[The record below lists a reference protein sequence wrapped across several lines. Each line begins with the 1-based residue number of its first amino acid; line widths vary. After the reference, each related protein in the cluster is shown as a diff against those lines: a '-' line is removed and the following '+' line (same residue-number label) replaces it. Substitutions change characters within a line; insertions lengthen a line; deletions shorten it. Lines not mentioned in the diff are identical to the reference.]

1 MGGSSNQGV
10 RPWSFWTRA
19 KLGILADYLG
29 QFLTAS
35 YLRVDKFVY
44 LDAFAGQGIGLDRL
58 SGEVFNGS
66 ARIAL
71 DAKAPDGQGFT
82 HLRYFETESRA
93 EELERRLR
101 DDYPGRNIRVYGGD
115 CNERLLEALA
125 DLRKEGVAWAPTFA
139 FVDPDGLEV
148 RWETLKALADHKS
161 GYKTKVE
168 LWLLFATPGL
178 MRTLTLPKPV
188 ADASLFDALE
198 EQADPAADPAP
209 ALRHEDERRATALY
223 GSEHWRAI
231 YERRCDGSFGPT
243 RAREEYLNLMRWR
256 LEKTLGYQYTHPMLV
271 KREDGVP
278 LYHMIFATDH
288 QAGNKIMQHLYT
300 SAAQDLPRM
309 AEEAKERKRAE
320 ATATDAPTLFDTAG
334 EEPLP
339 VGPAPRYEYKPP
351 WPPPEPASG

>member
-1 MGGSSNQGV
+1 V

-35 YLRVDKFVY
+35 YLKVDEFVY
-44 LDAFAGQGIGLDRL
+44 LDAFAGEGIGLDRL

-71 DAKAPDGQGFT
+71 DAKAPDGKGFT
-82 HLRYFETESRA
+82 RLRYFETESRA
-93 EELERRLR
+93 GELEARLR
-101 DDYPGRNIRVYGGD
+101 GDYPGRNIRVYGGD
-115 CNERLLEALA
+115 CNAQLPEALA
-125 DLRKEGVAWAPTFA
+125 DLRRERVVWAPTFA

-148 RWETLKALADHKS
+148 RWETLQALAEHKQ

-188 ADASLFDALE
+188 ADASLLDLFDE
-198 EQADPAADPAP
+198 EPGPAADSAP
-209 ALRHEDERRATALY
+209 ALRPEDEQRATALY
-223 GSEHWRAI
+223 GTDDWRAI
-231 YERRCDGSFGPT
+231 YDRRCNGSFGPA
-243 RAREEYLNLMRWR
+243 RARDEYLNLMRWR
-256 LEKTLGYQYTHPMLV
+256 LEQTLGYEKTHPMLV

-288 QAGNKIMQHLYT
+288 PAGDKIMRHLYST
-300 SAAQDLPRM
+300 AAAEMPRM

-320 ATATDAPTLFDTAG
+320 TGEADAPTLFEAMGQEAPPT
-334 EEPLP
+334 EP
-339 VGPAPRYEYKPP
+339 VPAPRYVYKPP
-351 WPPPEPASG
+351 WEPPKPLAG